1 MVGSTLMVAQWFE
14 EQTYK
19 SENKA
24 ETAENKGE
32 SGWGGLEFSNQ

>member
-1 MVGSTLMVAQWFE
+1 MVGSTLIVAQWFE

-24 ETAENKGE
+24 ETAENKAGNQKQPGY
-32 SGWGGLEFSNQ
+32 SG